1 MTRYL
6 TKSKTN
12 QTANMKLRTGDNL
25 YEPFSR
31 NTGEITSILEHPAG
45 KIVKVRWRIPGE
57 LPHDTELFYK
67 KIQRA
72 VRDGYYEHTPK
83 QDPA

>member
-1 MTRYL
+1 MG
-6 TKSKTN
+6 KTN
-12 QTANMKLRTGDNL
+12 TYNVMKLREGDNL
-25 YEPFSR
+25 YEPLSR
-31 NTGEITSILEHPAG
+31 NTGEITSITEHPAG

-67 KIQRA
+67 KIKRA

-83 QDPA
+83 QDP

>member
-1 MTRYL
+1 
-6 TKSKTN
+6 
-12 QTANMKLRTGDNL
+12 MKLKIGDNL
-25 YEPFSR
+25 YEPFSK
-31 NTGEITSILEHPAG
+31 NTGEITSIIEHPTG

-67 KIQRA
+67 KVQRA

-83 QDPA
+83 QETDKMS